1 MQRREFF
8 KYAGL
13 GLAIGATP
21 ASAITTSI
29 GELFPAPKEIYL
41 DKKEQLLLDSSLKK
55 INTVKKIVGYG
66 NFNIIG
72 FDEMISVAQ
81 KYSKVDE
88 FTKAELDF
96 MEKMF
101 YANPSVHGFYGKKIT
116 QNITDRINEKEVMKI
131 PNTGHYLFKGKAQDS
146 YDLMCKDIGESLVL
160 TSGIR
165 SVVKQ
170 FSLYFGKIQSVQYNL
185 NEASK
190 SLAPPAYTYHSI
202 GDFDV
207 GKKGFG
213 YANFTSRFALT
224 SEFKKMRTLRY
235 IDVRYTVNNRD
246 GVRYEPWHVKII

>member
-1 MQRREFF
+1 MQRREFL
-8 KYAGL
+8 KYTGL
-13 GLAIGATP
+13 GLAMGATP
-21 ASAITTSI
+21 SFAITTSI
-29 GELFPAPKEIYL
+29 KELFPSTKELYMESK
-41 DKKEQLLLDSSLKK
+41 DKVLLDSSLRK
-55 INTVKKIVGYG
+55 INSVKKIVGYG

-72 FDEMISVAQ
+72 FDEMISIA
-81 KYSKVDE
+81 KRYSKVDE
-88 FTKAELDF
+88 FTKEELDF
-96 MEKMF
+96 MEKIF
-101 YANPSVHGFYGKKIT
+101 YADPSVHGFYGKRIT
-116 QNITDRINEKEVMKI
+116 QNITDRILEKETIKI

-146 YDLMCKDIGESLVL
+146 YDLMCKDIGNSLVL

-170 FSLYFGKIQSVQYNL
+170 FSLYFGKIQSAQYNL